1 MKRLIILAAV
11 VWAGCSGGNGKSD
24 AYGNFESTEIL
35 ISAESSGRLLFL
47 HVSEGMSVDSGA
59 IVGCVDTVQ
68 LHLKRSQLIASRQG
82 VSSRVTNILAQ
93 IGVLREQKRVAETEK
108 IRVETLFKENA
119 ATQKQLDDV
128 SGQVSVLEKQI
139 ASIESQNAGV
149 LAEVRS
155 LDAQIDQINDQIRR
169 SVIVNPVTG
178 TVLTKYVEPFEIL
191 SYGKPLYKVAD
202 LETMYLRVYV
212 SGGQLPSVK
221 IGQTVEVL
229 IDRDSK
235 GMEPLHGEVSWVSSK
250 AEFTP
255 KIIQTKEERVNMVYA
270 VKIRVV
276 NDGRLK
282 IGMPGEANFKP

>member
-1 MKRLIILAAV
+1 MKPWMILAAI
-11 VWAGCSGGNGKSD
+11 VWAGCSGRDGKSD

-35 ISAESSGRLLFL
+35 ISAEASGRLLFL
-47 HVSEGMSVDSGA
+47 KVSEGMSVDSGS
-59 IVGCVDTVQ
+59 IVGCIDTVQ
-68 LHLKRSQLIASRQG
+68 LHLKRGQLIASRQA
-82 VSSRVTNILAQ
+82 VSSRVANILAQ

-108 IRVETLFKENA
+108 ARVETLFKENA

-128 SGQVSVLEKQI
+128 SGQVSVLEKQME
-139 ASIESQNAGV
+139 SIETQNAGV

-155 LDAQIDQINDQIRR
+155 LDAQIEQINDQIRR

-202 LETMYLRVYV
+202 LKTMYLRVYV

-221 IGQTVEVL
+221 IGQSAEVL
-229 IDRDSK
+229 FDRDTK
-235 GMEPLHGEVSWVSSK
+235 GMEALNGDVSWVSSK